1 MPLEFITLS
10 TFSPEAT
17 HFIIA
22 SPKRTEKYL
31 GAVACGLWILKPEYL
46 EASRAA
52 GRWVNEEEY
61 EWSTADSKSN
71 ISGNSIRRL
80 RKEGG
85 IVFKGAKY
93 IILK

>member
-1 MPLEFITLS
+1 MSHKYSVIRS

-17 HFIIA
+17 HFIIP

-31 GAVACGLWILKPEYL
+31 GAVACGMWILRPEYL
-46 EASRAA
+46 EASKAV

-61 EWSTADSKSN
+61 EWCTADSKSN
-71 ISGNSIRRL
+71 ITGTSIRRL

-85 IVFKGAKY
+85 TVFRGAK
-93 IILK
+93 